1 MSPRLRVSFVVAAA
15 AVVAAGATVGVTL
28 ATRTNVPEPRVRKPP
43 PLLLDLGVRS
53 DPEARAL
60 ARAAHLYSVGRR
72 VQAGRIFAR
81 YRSVQARVGAA
92 FAAWPN
98 TLPRLRALVVH
109 HPRNAFVE
117 LHYAL
122 ALAAGGRPRA
132 ARGPLEVAASAQP
145 DTLSAVRAGT
155 LLHPGMAPGLPVFV
169 PSFSPPRA
177 IERLAPQRQ
186 LAALAHAA
194 AGGGA
199 RERILY
205 GVALQRLG
213 RFVSARRWFAAAVR
227 AAPDDPEARVA
238 DAVGRFDKDAPQR
251 AFSRLGPLVRVFPH
265 AATVR
270 FHLGLLLL
278 WVNQVKQAKAELRL
292 ARAAA
297 PGTPLANE
305 ADLLL
310 KRLAPVRTR

>member
-1 MSPRLRVSFVVAAA
+1 VSLIVAVVALA
-15 AVVAAGATVGVTL
+15 AAGATVGVTL
-28 ATRTNVPEPRVRKPP
+28 ATRTEVPKAAVRKPP
-43 PLLLDLGVRS
+43 PLLLDLGVRA

-60 ARAAHLYSVGRR
+60 ARAARLYLAGRR

-92 FAAWPN
+92 FAAWPD
-98 TLPRLRALVVH
+98 TLPRLRPLVVH

-122 ALAAGGRPRA
+122 ALAAGGRARA

-155 LLHPGMAPGLPVFV
+155 LLHPNMAPGLPIFV

-177 IERLAPQRQ
+177 IERLTPRRQ
-186 LAALAHAA
+186 LDALARAA
-194 AGGGA
+194 ATGGA
-199 RERILY
+199 RAKILY

-265 AATVR
+265 APTVR

-297 PGTPLANE
+297 PGTPIANE
-305 ADLLL
+305 ADVFL
-310 KRLAPVRTR
+310 KRLGSIRTR

>member
-1 MSPRLRVSFVVAAA
+1 MSPRLRVSLIVAAA
-15 AVVAAGATVGVTL
+15 AAAAAGATVGVTL
-28 ATRTNVPEPRVRKPP
+28 ATRTHVPESKVRKPP
-43 PLLLDLGVRS
+43 PLLLDLGIRS

-60 ARAAHLYSVGRR
+60 ARAGRLYSAGRR

-92 FAAWPN
+92 FAAWPD

-122 ALAAGGRPRA
+122 ALAAGGRARA

-155 LLHPGMAPGLPVFV
+155 LLHPNMAPGLPIFV

-177 IERLAPQRQ
+177 IERLTPRRQ
-186 LAALAHAA
+186 LDALARAA
-194 AGGGA
+194 ATGGGRA
-199 RERILY
+199 KILY

-265 AATVR
+265 APTVR

-297 PGTPLANE
+297 PRTPIGKE
-305 ADLLL
+305 ADLFL
-310 KRLAPVRTR
+310 KRLGSIRTR